1 MQINN
6 FLKKMLPKK
15 IISKITGR
23 PMVQKIIKNIGWLSI
38 DRIIQLFISFT
49 VILWMIRYLGPN
61 NWGILNYVWAFTGLF
76 SVFIPLGL
84 NQILFKN
91 LVENPEK
98 KNVLIGTVFYLQ
110 FLSSIFFIILTILF
124 AFLFIE
130 DLLLFLFI
138 VIFSFSNI
146 FYAFQTIST
155 YFDSKVES
163 KYSAISREV
172 ALVIA
177 ALIKIYFILFNF
189 SIIYFVFVSLIEQ
202 FFLALSLIYFYSKT
216 KNNLFKF
223 NFNFLIAKNLLKSS
237 WPLILSGVAMMIY
250 LRIDQLFVGTMLSMY
265 DLGVYSVVVKLAEFG
280 NVLPGILIAS
290 FVPSIII
297 NKLNFTLYT
306 TRLTKLYS
314 LVIFLAIGL
323 FIFLFVFADL
333 IILFLYGVQYLA
345 AVPILRIYSI
355 AIIPFF
361 ISVVLA
367 QYFVIENLT
376 KYSFYTTVIGA
387 VTNIVLNLILI
398 PIYGLYGAAIAT
410 VISYSLLVISI
421 IFFKKTRGHLLII
434 LNAFN
439 FFKYLKF

>member
-1 MQINN
+1 
-6 FLKKMLPKK
+6 MLPKK

-189 SIIYFVFVSLIEQ
+189 SIIYFIFVSLIEQ
-202 FFLALSLIYFYSKT
+202 FFLVLSLIYFYSKT